1 MERFSIIWRVLYW
14 RFYML
19 SCRYVFPLTSGA
31 MCLDIHPDHP
41 FLLAAGMYDGS
52 VAIYDLKDGS
62 STPLYRA
69 TAKSGKHTD
78 PVWQVTKPI

>member
-1 MERFSIIWRVLYW
+1 
-14 RFYML
+14 
-19 SCRYVFPLTSGA
+19 

-52 VAIYDLKDGS
+52 VAIYDLKEGQDS
-62 STPLYRA
+62 PLFRA

-78 PVWQVTKPI
+78 PVWEVQLNSFSIKQNP

>member
-1 MERFSIIWRVLYW
+1 M
-14 RFYML
+14 ML
-19 SCRYVFPLTSGA
+19 VSSTRYVFPVSSGV

-62 STPLYRA
+62 ANPLYRA

-78 PVWQVTKPI
+78 PVWQV